1 MQIQAQKRFYF
12 SFIIILALL
21 VGVVSPAL
29 AATGPAIEVLEVI
42 PGGLVKLRISNMP
55 DNTDFAVRM
64 GKSGTQGIAGGLVA
78 HFNSGTVGTQ
88 EYWFE
93 VHESVR
99 KVALVDVRIDDGG
112 GIAAWKTFNNAKAL
126 PPVTAPAAT
135 PVASSSSGGTVTQTG
150 VLTVVNVQQGGWVK
164 VMIVGLPANKEFTVR
179 IGVAGTQAASGLGY
193 VVAHFDTNSDTSRT
207 STFEIPFPLRA
218 QAKLDLRVEATG
230 SVHVV
235 SFDNVDK

>member
-1 MQIQAQKRFYF
+1 MKIQALKRFYF

-21 VGVVSPAL
+21 VGIVAPAL
-29 AATGPAIEVLEVI
+29 AATGPVIEVVEVV

-112 GIAAWKTFNNAKAL
+112 GITAWKTFNNSKAL

-135 PVASSSSGGTVTQTG
+135 PVASSGGGTVSSG
-150 VLTVVNVQQGGWVK
+150 DVLTVVNVQKGGWVK
-164 VMIVGLPANKEFTVR
+164 VMILGLPANKEFTVR
-179 IGVAGTQAASGLGY
+179 IGVAGTQAANGLGY
-193 VVAHFDTNSDTSRT
+193 VVAHFDTNSTNSRT

-218 QAKLDLRVEATG
+218 QARLDLRVEATG
-230 SVHVV
+230 SAHVV

>member
-1 MQIQAQKRFYF
+1 MQIQALKRFYF

-21 VGVVSPAL
+21 VGIVSPAL
-29 AATGPAIEVLEVI
+29 AATGPVIEVLEVV

-55 DNTDFAVRM
+55 DNADFAVRM

-78 HFNSGTVGTQ
+78 HFDSGTVGTQ

-93 VHESVR
+93 IHESVR
-99 KVALVDVRIDDGG
+99 KVALVDMRIDDGDG
-112 GIAAWKTFNNAKAL
+112 NVAWKTFNNSKAL

-135 PVASSSSGGTVTQTG
+135 PVASTSTGGTTSTTG
-150 VLTVVNVQQGGWVK
+150 NLTVVNVQQGGWVK
-164 VMIVGLPANKEFTVR
+164 VMILDLPANKEFTVR
-179 IGVAGTQAASGLGY
+179 IGMAGTQAANGFGY
-193 VVAHFDTNSDTSRT
+193 VIAHFDTNSTSSRT

-218 QAKLDLRVEATG
+218 QARLDLRVEATG
-230 SVHVV
+230 SVHVI